1 MPRRPEVALYCIF
14 EISKVLCRPG
24 SLEEI
29 LVTTLRVLKSFVD
42 MDNGLISLFSEAG
55 EVEMVLSGS
64 SSSSDARRYFAALPQ
79 QAISQLVDTE
89 NPLVVANVGLDSTF
103 AWDTSHLGTG
113 GTSYCFMGVPIK
125 DNQRVIGTLTVDRA
139 WLKFDEE
146 QSDDD
151 LCILKMVADLIG
163 QNVQRRRKIEGDRAR
178 LFEAQSRR

>member
-1 MPRRPEVALYCIF
+1 
-14 EISKVLCRPG
+14 
-24 SLEEI
+24 
-29 LVTTLRVLKSFVD
+29 
-42 MDNGLISLFSEAG
+42 
-55 EVEMVLSGS
+55 
-64 SSSSDARRYFAALPQ
+64 
-79 QAISQLVDTE
+79 
-89 NPLVVANVGLDSTF
+89 
-103 AWDTSHLGTG
+103 
-113 GTSYCFMGVPIK
+113 MGVPIK